1 MSYAS
6 TREVKWEHR
15 VQRLGFICF
24 VGIAV
29 AVALGVLGDRARI
42 VANASGIY
50 FILLVIFRIAGRRT
64 LAETSTFDLV
74 LLLIIGETT
83 QQAMIGNNDDTM
95 TSAVVAILTLVS
107 ADMAITYLRKTFPT
121 FNHLLEGRPILLID
135 EGKLRRPALDA
146 HGIDEEDL
154 KEAARLSHGLTD
166 MEDVRQAT
174 LERDGKIS
182 IVPWR
187 GNKE

>member
-1 MSYAS
+1 MSFAS
-6 TREVKWEHR
+6 LREVKWEHR

-24 VGIAV
+24 VGIA
-29 AVALGVLGDRARI
+29 AAAALGLLGDRARI
-42 VANASGIY
+42 VANTSGIY
-50 FILLVIFRIAGRRT
+50 LLLLLIFRIAGRRS

-83 QQAMIGNNDDTM
+83 QQAMVGNDDDSM
-95 TSAVVAILTLVS
+95 MSAAVAILSLVS
-107 ADMAITYLRKTFPT
+107 LDMGISYLKKASPAFDR
-121 FNHLLEGRPILLID
+121 LLEGRPILLID

-146 HGIDEEDL
+146 HGLDDEDL

-166 MEDVRQAT
+166 VREVRQAT

-187 GNKE
+187 GKRE

>member
-6 TREVKWEHR
+6 PREVKWEHR
-15 VQRLGFICF
+15 VQRLGFLCF

-29 AVALGVLGDRARI
+29 AAALGFLGQRARI
-42 VANASGIY
+42 VANTSGIY
-50 FILLVIFRIAGRRT
+50 LLLLVIFRIAGRRT
-64 LAETSTFDLV
+64 LSETSTFDLV

-83 QQAMIGNNDDTM
+83 QQAMVGNDDDSM
-95 TSAVVAILTLVS
+95 TSAAVAILSLVS
-107 ADMAITYLRKTFPT
+107 LDMTITYLRKASPAFD
-121 FNHLLEGRPILLID
+121 HLLEGRTILLIH
-135 EGKLRRPALDA
+135 EGKIRQAAMDA
-146 HGIDEEDL
+146 HSLDIEDL
-154 KEAARLSHGLTD
+154 KEAARLSHGIGD

-187 GNKE
+187 GKNE

>member
-6 TREVKWEHR
+6 LREVSWEHR

-24 VGIAV
+24 VGIAG
-29 AVALGVLGDRARI
+29 AAALGFLGDRARI
-42 VANASGIY
+42 VASTGGIY
-50 FILLVIFRIAGRRT
+50 LLLLLIFRIAGRRA
-64 LAETSTFDLV
+64 LSETSTFDLV

-83 QQAMIGNNDDTM
+83 QQAMIGNDDDSM
-95 TSAVVAILTLVS
+95 TSAAVAILTLVS
-107 ADMAITYLRKTFPT
+107 ADMAITYLRKAFPL
-121 FNHLLEGRPILLID
+121 FDRLIEGKPILLIH
-135 EGKLRRPALDA
+135 EGKPRKAALDA
-146 HGIDEEDL
+146 HSIDEEDL
-154 KEAARLSHGLTD
+154 KEAARLSHGLTN

-187 GNKE
+187 NEPK

>member
-6 TREVKWEHR
+6 LREVKWEHR
-15 VQRLGFICF
+15 VQRLGFVCF

-29 AVALGVLGDRARI
+29 AAALGFLGDRARI
-42 VANASGIY
+42 VASTSAIY
-50 FILLVIFRIAGRRT
+50 LLLLLIFRIAGRRQ
-64 LAETSTFDLV
+64 LSETSTFDLV

-83 QQAMIGNNDDTM
+83 QQAMVGNDDDSVL
-95 TSAVVAILTLVS
+95 SAAIAILSLVS
-107 ADMAITYLRKTFPT
+107 LDMGITYLRKASPAFD
-121 FNHLLEGRPILLID
+121 HLLEGRSVLLIH
-135 EGKLRRPALDA
+135 EGKIRQAALDA
-146 HGIDEEDL
+146 HSLDMEDL
-154 KEAARLSHGLTD
+154 KEAARLSHGLND

-187 GNKE
+187 GKKE